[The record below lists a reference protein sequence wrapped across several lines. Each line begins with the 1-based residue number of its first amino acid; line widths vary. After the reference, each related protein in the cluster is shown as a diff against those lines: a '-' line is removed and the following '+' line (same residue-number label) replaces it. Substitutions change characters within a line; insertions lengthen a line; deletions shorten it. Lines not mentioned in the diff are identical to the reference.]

1 MPAPQFNQVDPSHVI
16 ADLNG
21 RIRALEN
28 KYNILTERLLVI
40 NQNMIEEYKKIIT
53 GMRDLSTETKKAR
66 LGTQTTQDVVKDIVK
81 EMSIFAKKDQIK
93 VLEKYMDMINVIQ
106 LVTDEQLETRLERF
120 KSEIKNKN
128 TKEVQFMLG

>member
-120 KSEIKNKN
+120 KSEIKNKT
-128 TKEVQFMLG
+128 TKEVK

>member
-40 NQNMIEEYKKIIT
+40 NQNMIEEYKKIIS

-120 KSEIKNKN
+120 KSEIKN
-128 TKEVQFMLG
+128 

>member
-1 MPAPQFNQVDPSHVI
+1 MPAPQFNQIDPSHI
-16 ADLNG
+16 MADLNG

-40 NQNMIEEYKKIIT
+40 NQNMIEEYKKLIKE
-53 GMRDLSTETKKAR
+53 MRDISVETKKAR
-66 LGTQTTQDVVKDIVK
+66 LSTQTTQEVVRDIVK

-93 VLEKYMDMINVIQ
+93 VLEKYIDMINVIQ

-120 KSEIKNKN
+120 KSEIKK
-128 TKEVQFMLG
+128 

>member
-1 MPAPQFNQVDPSHVI
+1 VPAPQFNQVDPSHVI

-128 TKEVQFMLG
+128 TKEVK

>member
-21 RIRALEN
+21 RIRALED

-128 TKEVQFMLG
+128 TKEVK

>member
-1 MPAPQFNQVDPSHVI
+1 MPAPQFNQPEPGHII

-40 NQNMIEEYKKIIT
+40 NQNMIEEYKKLMS
-53 GMRDLSTETKKAR
+53 GLREMSLETKKAR
-66 LGTQTTQDVVKDIVK
+66 LGTQNTQDVVKDLVK

-93 VLEKYMDMINVIQ
+93 VLEKYMDMLNVIE
-106 LVTDEQLETRLERF
+106 LVTDEQLEKRLERF
-120 KSEIKNKN
+120 KSEIN
-128 TKEVQFMLG
+128 E

>member
-128 TKEVQFMLG
+128 TKEVK

>member
-120 KSEIKNKN
+120 KSEIS
-128 TKEVQFMLG
+128 E